1 MTALRMLAITSGK
14 GGVGKTHVAVSLAI
28 EWARFGQR
36 VILIDADLG
45 LANADI
51 LLGVESGN
59 TMKSVIDGQCSL
71 ESALIDVPANQ
82 WRRSVDSD
90 EGSLQF
96 LPGDIGSSDLAVL
109 EPGHQERLLETLQQ
123 LAGQADMVI
132 FDTGAGLDW
141 NVIRFCQFAGEALVI
156 TNREPLARRDATV
169 MLNVLEV
176 VSPSP
181 HRWLVPNQVI
191 DELEGR
197 RLYEHLQGFCKD
209 RLLWGGSVV
218 QDPAVPESVESR
230 SPVVLHEPEC
240 NASRAIREL
249 ARTVLDHPPSGPEDD
264 GALFDRVRE
273 ILHQ

>member
-1 MTALRMLAITSGK
+1 MSAVRMIAVTSGK
-14 GGVGKTHVAVSLAI
+14 GGVGKTHLAVSLSI
-28 EWARFGQR
+28 EWARLGQR
-36 VILIDADLG
+36 VILVDADLG

-51 LLGVESGN
+51 LLGIQGGH
-59 TMKSVIDGQCSL
+59 TMKSVIDGKCSL
-71 ESALIDVPANQ
+71 DSALVEVATDQ
-82 WRRSVDSD
+82 WRRATDSD
-90 EGSLQF
+90 QGSLLF

-109 EPGHQERLLETLQQ
+109 EPSHQERLLETLQQ
-123 LAGQADMVI
+123 LAGQADMII
-132 FDTGAGLDW
+132 FDTSAGLDW
-141 NVIRFCQFAGEALVI
+141 NVIRFCQFAGEALVV

-197 RLYEHLQGFCKD
+197 RLHEHLEGFCKD
-209 RLLWGGSVV
+209 RLLWGGCIV
-218 QDPAVPESVESR
+218 QDQAVPESVESR

-240 NASRAIREL
+240 NASRSIREL
-249 ARTVLDHPPSGPEDD
+249 ARTVLDHSPSGTDDD

-273 ILHQ
+273 ILQR